1 MTDQAFAYFEGKIVP
16 LAEAKVSVVTHAFNY
31 GTGCFEG
38 IRGYWN
44 AEEEQIYLFRLAEHF
59 DRLRDSAKILRMTI
73 KETTEE
79 LCRIA
84 CELVRHDGFREDC
97 YVRPI
102 VYLKDEKVGVRLNG
116 LTSAIT
122 MFVVPFGAYID
133 IDAGTRCMVSSWRRV
148 DDNVAPARAK
158 VTGIYI
164 NSALAKTEAEEGG
177 FDEAIMLTHDGH
189 VSEGS
194 AENIFLLRHGSL
206 ITPPASDNIL
216 EGITRSTVIQ
226 LAQELL
232 NVPVVERS
240 IDRSELYVAD
250 EVFLCGTG
258 AQVSPVVEIDR
269 RAVGTGR
276 VGDVTR
282 RLQRAYFDIVRGR
295 DARYRQWCSPV
306 YAAVRSTDETPV
318 AVPV

>member
-1 MTDQAFAYFEGKIVP
+1 MTDQAFAYFEGQIVP

-44 AEEEQIYLFRLAEHF
+44 AEEEQVYLFRLAEHF
-59 DRLRDSAKILRMTI
+59 ERLRNSAKILRMTI
-73 KETTEE
+73 KESTEE
-79 LCRIA
+79 LCRLA
-84 CELVRHDGFREDC
+84 CELVRRGGFREDC

-122 MFVVPFGAYID
+122 MFVVPFGPYID
-133 IDAGTRCMVSSWRRV
+133 VDAGTRCVVSSWRRV

-164 NSALAKTEAEEGG
+164 NSALAKSEAEESGY
-177 FDEAIMLTHDGH
+177 DEAIMLTHDGH

-194 AENIFLLRHGSL
+194 AENIFLVRHGAL
-206 ITPPASDNIL
+206 VTPPASDNIL
-216 EGITRSTVIQ
+216 EGITRSTVMQ
-226 LAQELL
+226 LAQDVLQ
-232 NVPVVERS
+232 VSVIERS

-269 RAVGTGR
+269 RAVGSGR
-276 VGDVTR
+276 VGDLTK
-282 RLQRAYFDIVRGR
+282 RLQRAYFDVVRGR
-295 DARYRQWCSPV
+295 DVRYRQWCSPV
-306 YAAVRSTDETPV
+306 YAATSRMAGAPV
-318 AVPV
+318 AVHA